1 MSAVLWLS
9 SARYLLHRPWQM
21 ALSVLGIT
29 LGVAVV
35 VAIDLGNQ
43 SAKHAFNL
51 SSSAVTGKATH
62 QIVGGPSG
70 LPEDVYRTLRLDLG
84 ARKSAPVVEGYA
96 RLDDGKTLQ
105 LLGIDPLSDAQ
116 FRPYTGSAASPEGS
130 NNRSNSPTNFT
141 TSLLA
146 SPNTALISV
155 ETAES
160 LELKAGDTLALS
172 IADKMRTV
180 EIVALIAPQN
190 SLSAESLRN
199 LLITDISTAQELL
212 GLEGKLSRI
221 DLIVQQNE
229 HGEQLIERI
238 STSLPPEAALQ
249 SSGARSDT
257 IAQLTR
263 SFDQNLFIIS
273 LLGLIIG
280 AFLIYNTMTFSIV
293 QRRPIIGS
301 LRALGVTRRQVF
313 AVVLG
318 EALVIGAVSS
328 IIGVLLGILIGRG
341 LVHVITQNINDLFF
355 VVSVQE
361 LTIPAWS
368 LAKGALLGIL
378 ATLAA
383 AFVPALEATGIPPRE
398 ALSRSHL
405 ETRLRSTVPLASVIG
420 VILISVGIALI
431 FLPVNT
437 LIFTFIGLASLIIG
451 CAALTPICLVLV
463 SKSISPVLAR
473 MFGALGA
480 APARGIVSSLSRTA
494 VAIAALAVAISITIS
509 IDTMVKSFRTTVEQ
523 WLNTSLSSDIYISPA
538 SLRLERSGVGLDPA
552 ILESISVID
561 GVESVSTVRNV
572 RVHSP
577 DGEVDL
583 LVVGTTSDR
592 FARYNTFKKG
602 DPALFWDDLRAGDAV
617 AVSEPFANLNDKDVG
632 SLVRLHTAEGAR
644 DFRIAGIYYDYNFS
658 ASGRVLMSRNA
669 YQRFYDDDNFSGIGI
684 TASEGTSPD
693 ELIPAIE
700 SAIGA
705 GQQIAIRSNADLKAA
720 AMEIFDRSFA
730 ITSVVYVLSISVAF
744 IGVLSALMALQM
756 ERTLEFGTLRV
767 IGFTPRQVWLMFT
780 SQTALMGVIAGLL
793 SLPLGLIEAAV
804 LIFVVNRRSFG
815 WTMDME
821 IYPLV
826 LLQAVVIAV
835 AAALLASVYPA
846 FRMSRSSPASVLRR
860 E

>member
-51 SSSAVTGKATH
+51 SSGAVTGKATH
-62 QIVGGPSG
+62 QIVGGPAG
-70 LPEDVYRTLRLDLG
+70 LPEDVYRALRLELG
-84 ARKSAPVVEGYA
+84 ARDSAPVVEGYA

-116 FRPYTGSAASPEGS
+116 FRPYTGSAASLDGS
-130 NNRSNSPTNFT
+130 NSRSNSPTNFT

-146 SPNTALISV
+146 TPNTALTSV
-155 ETAES
+155 QTAES
-160 LELKAGDTLALS
+160 LGLRPGDALALG
-172 IADKMRTV
+172 IADKRLTV
-180 EIVALIAPQN
+180 EIVALIEPQN

-212 GLEGKLSRI
+212 GLEGRLSRI
-221 DLIVQQNE
+221 DLIARQDE
-229 HGEQLIERI
+229 RGERLLERI
-238 STSLPPEAALQ
+238 AASLPPEAALQ
-249 SSGARSDT
+249 SSTARSET
-257 IAQLTR
+257 VAQLTR
-263 SFDQNLFIIS
+263 SFDRNLFIIS

-301 LRALGVTRRQVF
+301 LRALGATRRQVF
-313 AVVLG
+313 ALVLG

-341 LVHVITQNINDLFF
+341 LVQVITQNINDLFF

-368 LAKGALLGIL
+368 LAKGALLGIV

-383 AFVPALEATGIPPRE
+383 AFVPALEATGVSARE
-398 ALSRSHL
+398 TLSRSHL
-405 ETRLRSTVPLASVIG
+405 ETRFKSGVPLASAIG
-420 VILISVGIALI
+420 VILIIVGVALI
-431 FLPVNT
+431 ILPVDT
-437 LIFTFIGLASLIIG
+437 LVLAFIGLAALIIG
-451 CAALTPICLVLV
+451 CATLTPACILLL
-463 SKSISPVLAR
+463 SRILAPI
-473 MFGALGA
+473 MAKVFGALGA
-480 APARGIVSSLSRTA
+480 AAARGIAASLSRTA

-509 IDTMVKSFRTTVEQ
+509 IDTSVKSFRAAVEQ

-538 SLRLERSGVGLDPA
+538 SLRLERSGAGLDPA
-552 ILESISVID
+552 ILESISAID

-577 DGEVDL
+577 DGELDL
-583 LVVGTTSDR
+583 LVVGTTADR
-592 FARYNTFKKG
+592 FTRYNNFKEG
-602 DPALFWDDLRAGDAV
+602 DPAGFWDDLRAGDAV
-617 AVSEPFANLNDKDVG
+617 AVSEPFANLNDKGVG
-632 SLVRLHTAEGAR
+632 SLVTLHTAQGER

-658 ASGRVLMSRNA
+658 GSGRVLMSRDA
-669 YQRFYDDDNFSGIGI
+669 YRRFYDDDSFSGIGI
-684 TASEGTSPD
+684 TASEGISPS
-693 ELIPAIE
+693 ELRPAIE
-700 SAIGA
+700 SAIGD
-705 GQQIAIRSNADLKAA
+705 GQQIMIRSNADLKAA
-720 AMEIFDRSFA
+720 AMEVFDRSFA

-744 IGVLSALMALQM
+744 IGVLSALMAMQM
-756 ERTLEFGTLRV
+756 ERALEFGTLRV

-780 SQTALMGVIAGLL
+780 SQTTIMGIIAGLL

-826 LLQAVVIAV
+826 LLQAVAIAV

-846 FRMSRSSPASVLRR
+846 IKMSRSSPASVLRR
-860 E
+860 D